1 MPATCAK
8 CNLRQSSGLI
18 DTAGVARL
26 CSVIKAWLGAVR
38 KFLRNLYRN
47 EPRMEKRMYELGHH
61 LVAFLDVLGQ
71 RDKFRG
77 LKKPTNGQEEDEVK
91 EVLRQ
96 TAGFVAEL
104 RTLFQRQFEIFEAG
118 VPNVQRQTKEPLR
131 PSFIGFSDSFVTSV
145 PLREERHELVP
156 VVTVFSALSAAC
168 VVMLTALAS
177 KHPLRGGIDVGL
189 ATEIGPSEIYGSAL
203 ERAYLLECRVAK
215 YPRLVIGDE
224 LWRYLNVALAH
235 FESQSR
241 PVSKAITDIVKKT
254 MQMIATDT
262 DGHRILDYLGPVVVE
277 NAGPDHGQLMIQP
290 AYDFVLAEQKRMLAK
305 GDPELIGRYVLLRSY
320 FESRLAP
327 WGVEVKRD

>member
-1 MPATCAK
+1 M
-8 CNLRQSSGLI
+8 
-18 DTAGVARL
+18 
-26 CSVIKAWLGAVR
+26 
-38 KFLRNLYRN
+38 YR
-47 EPRMEKRMYELGHH
+47 LGHH

-71 RDKFRG
+71 REKFRG
-77 LKKPTNGQEEDEVK
+77 LKKPTNAQDEDEVN

-104 RTLFQRQFEIFEAG
+104 RSIFQNQFEVFEAG
-118 VPNVQRQTKEPLR
+118 ALNMRRHTKQPLR
-131 PSFIGFSDSFVTSV
+131 PSFTGFSDSFVTSV
-145 PLREERHELVP
+145 PLREEGYELVP

-189 ATEIGPSEIYGSAL
+189 ATEIGPGEIYGTAL

-215 YPRLVIGDE
+215 YPRLVVGDE
-224 LWRYLNVALAH
+224 LWRYLNATLTH
-235 FESQSR
+235 FESHTT
-241 PVSKAITDIVKKT
+241 PVSKAIMAIVKKT

-262 DGHRILDYLGPVVVE
+262 DKQRILDYLGPVMVE
-277 NAGPDHGQLMIQP
+277 NAGPDRGQHMIQP
-290 AYDFVLAEQKRMLAK
+290 AYNFVLAEQKRMLAK